1 MKKIT
6 LTLVICLMASGFSY
20 AASEQSEETGLILK
34 MATLQ
39 PRGSTVMKIIEKLRA
54 EVKTETNNEADF
66 KFYWG
71 GVQGDEDDVL
81 RKMRVGQLHGGIF
94 SGHGLGRIVPE
105 TRVTQLPYIFRN
117 REEVT
122 YVRAELEDTMD
133 RLFEDA
139 GYVVMAWGEAGFV
152 YMFSEVPLTSPEVL
166 REQKCWVWG
175 DDPLGNEVY
184 RTLGVNPVPLSFTD
198 VLTSLSAKLVDAAP
212 ITPFGAVAFRWYTRF
227 KYMTEYPVV
236 NSLAGMV
243 VTKDMWD
250 KISPEN
256 QQKILKIS
264 KRYYDE
270 LIRINREENDKS
282 IEALKKAGIKV
293 VRSDQMTMGHDFLVN
308 AGKKAANNL
317 IGKLY
322 SKELLDRTF
331 ALLDEYRRNHP
342 DSTYMRIEQ

>member
-1 MKKIT
+1 MKKIVIT
-6 LTLVICLMASGFSY
+6 LAIILMGSGFSY
-20 AASEQSEETGLILK
+20 ATSKQTEKADIILK

-39 PRGSTVMKIIEKLRA
+39 PRGSTVMKIIDKLRA
-54 EVKTETNNEADF
+54 EVKEQTNNEVDF

-117 REEVT
+117 REEVS
-122 YVRAELEDTMD
+122 YVRAKLEDTMNK
-133 RLFEDA
+133 LFQDA
-139 GYVVMAWGEAGFV
+139 GYVVLGWGEAGFV

-166 REQKCWVWG
+166 KEQKCWVWG

-184 RTLGVNPVPLSFTD
+184 RTLGVKPVPLSFTD

-227 KYMTEYPVV
+227 KYMTEYPVS

-243 VTKDMWD
+243 ITKGMWD
-250 KISPEN
+250 KISPES
-256 QQKILKIS
+256 QGKMLKIS

-293 VRSDQMTMGHDFLVN
+293 VRSDQMTTGHEYLVN
-308 AGKKAANNL
+308 AGKKAGKNL
-317 IGKLY
+317 IGELY
-322 SKELLDRTF
+322 TKELLDRTL
-331 ALLDEYRRNHP
+331 ALLDEYRRYHP
-342 DSTYMRIEQ
+342 DSSYMRIE